1 MPEIHPKAINPFAP
15 ACSVQDELGVC
26 GDAVLMRKGFLYRL
40 IRFNAVPD
48 RLAPSV
54 EPVSAVKSRPESD
67 IRHPKN
73 DETALQASHADQG
86 CLELLYSGWWFVQ
99 RIRVNE
105 KLVWW
110 AISWKSIQSSVT
122 IDLTKH
128 AFTATDF
135 AFPKSMNI
143 EIDFTRALRIRR
155 FRVWVDQE
163 LRYEEIC

>member
-73 DETALQASHADQG
+73 DETALQASQVVG
-86 CLELLYSGWWFVQ
+86 LPGPTPGQ
-99 RIRVNE
+99 R
-105 KLVWW
+105 
-110 AISWKSIQSSVT
+110 SV
-122 IDLTKH
+122 
-128 AFTATDF
+128 
-135 AFPKSMNI
+135 
-143 EIDFTRALRIRR
+143 ALRLSQPDNRHVR
-155 FRVWVDQE
+155 PPRVRHFRA
-163 LRYEEIC
+163 IK